1 MYVKAFR
8 EDMESG
14 KRRGPRTKPWGTPH
28 LSEKQEELSEDREG
42 KHKWGAWTVTE
53 VCVEHIFF
61 FPQERKGEPC
71 HGEER

>member
-8 EDMESG
+8 EDMESD

-42 KHKWGAWTVTE
+42 KHK
-53 VCVEHIFF
+53 
-61 FPQERKGEPC
+61 
-71 HGEER
+71 